1 MSVVVGDQR
10 TGDRGAGFVVVPD
23 GGGHGQDA
31 LGDADG
37 DCLEGPAAVGFQV
50 ELAFEGVID

>member
-10 TGDRGAGFVVVPD
+10 PGDRGAGFVVVPG

-31 LGDADG
+31 LGDPDG
-37 DCLEGPAAVGFQV
+37 DSFEGPPAVDFQV
-50 ELAFEGVID
+50 ELAVEG